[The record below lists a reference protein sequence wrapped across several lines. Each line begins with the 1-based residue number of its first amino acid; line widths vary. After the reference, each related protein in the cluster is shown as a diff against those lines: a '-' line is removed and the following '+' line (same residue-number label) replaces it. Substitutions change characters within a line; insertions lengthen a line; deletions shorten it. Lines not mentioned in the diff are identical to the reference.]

1 MSTNKLKPEQI
12 KAFKEKEAEVFKADE
27 DGLFDTVQIE
37 WFADEV
43 FAAGDKELGL
53 EILQKTEGIAKEFYD
68 LIYPMEILLKLNE
81 NDRLLALI
89 KKAEP
94 MIEKEEDY
102 GVSRNIFRSSVSS
115 GYYLTLANILL
126 SIDKNRAVELY
137 KKAEEKAVSFMD
149 FISIAENLI
158 ERRARSSGANGH
170 YIDVY
175 EGSNHL
181 ADKENALR
189 IVHQKC
195 IPLVDKINPLLTTL
209 AMQQSDRAGKSQS
222 VVKLL
227 IDLDELQGSLW
238 DSVSDVN
245 QTIGILDNY
254 RKKNNL

>member
-1 MSTNKLKPEQI
+1 MSTNKLEPEQI
-12 KAFKEKEAEVFKADE
+12 KAFKEKEAEVFKAAEKEFEE
-27 DGLFDTVQIE
+27 DGFIDNTPLE

-43 FAAGDKELGL
+43 FSAGDKEWGL
-53 EILQKTEGIAKEFYD
+53 EILQKMEVFAKEYFD
-68 LIYPMEILLKLNE
+68 LVCIMERLLKLNE

-94 MIEKEEDY
+94 MIETSDY
-102 GVSRNIFRSSVSS
+102 GVS
-115 GYYLTLANILL
+115 GDYLSLANILPP
-126 SIDKNRAVELY
+126 IDKNRAVELY

-149 FISIAENLI
+149 FIEIARNLI
-158 ERRARSSGANGH
+158 ERHPKSYGANGH

-195 IPLVDKINPLLTTL
+195 IPLVDKINPNLTTQ
-209 AMQQSDRAGKSQS
+209 AMQQSDRAGKSQN

-227 IDLDELQGSLW
+227 IDLDELQRSLW

-245 QTIGILDNY
+245 QMVGILADY